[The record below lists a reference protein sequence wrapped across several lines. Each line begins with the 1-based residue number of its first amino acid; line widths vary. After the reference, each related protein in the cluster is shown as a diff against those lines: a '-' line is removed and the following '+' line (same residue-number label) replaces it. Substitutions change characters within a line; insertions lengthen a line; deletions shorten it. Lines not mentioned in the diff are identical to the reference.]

1 MVPRAPTALA
11 ALLSAVMMLLPPAM
25 MLLSPLAIARELRAA
40 PPGTLRDSA
49 AGDGHIW
56 WAVRRAAPEVPG
68 RSRAAT
74 EPAYLL
80 MHHASVEPAPTER
93 FVLQLSAAPEAMA
106 AEGNSVVLITR
117 PEGERKRLP
126 LLIRAQRNQTV
137 GHWYSEPRTGPKIL
151 TPLDGGGQIL
161 DLALVDG
168 TVYAVRAL
176 RDEPAPD
183 AAASPARARIELLAL
198 ATEAGAEW
206 TSTALPPLEPG
217 EDPGAL
223 QWTLFRDGA
232 ALCALGTASGRPT
245 IARLEGGAW
254 RTEPVPAAEG
264 AAPFG
269 AFVLGGRL
277 VLVERTPL
285 GVNAAEAGGSLRITL
300 TLVRQGLRSAW
311 AQFEE
316 PSRPWLVTAFGSDA
330 MLLELDG
337 SERGTARAIAPS
349 ANAPAEPVT
358 LMPPGFASGSWI
370 HLPILGAVS
379 LAFMMAAMMFGS
391 DAYLK
396 ARLGV
401 SPLATRPRG
410 APLSR
415 RMLAFAIDAAPA
427 FAVCWLVFG
436 GDPQR
441 LFDHPLLSP
450 NIASSLPAV
459 LALGGGW
466 LSGLVGDTFFGRSL
480 GKRVLG
486 LVILGRDAQPA
497 AMAVRFL
504 RSLLSLVAVFSPP
517 VMLMALF
524 HPWGDGPAEM
534 LSGASVVS
542 EEDLKA
548 FLEAGRPGDWVD

>member
-1 MVPRAPTALA
+1 MVPRALTALA
-11 ALLSAVMMLLPPAM
+11 ALLSAAM
-25 MLLSPLAIARELRAA
+25 ALLSPLAIARELRAA

-151 TPLDGGGQIL
+151 TPLDEGGRIV
-161 DLALVDG
+161 DLALVNG
-168 TVYAVRAL
+168 TVYAVRVL

-183 AAASPARARIELLAL
+183 ASVSPARARVELLAL
-198 ATEAGAEW
+198 ATDAGAEW
-206 TSTALPPLEPG
+206 TSTALPPLESG
-217 EDPGAL
+217 DDPGVPR
-223 QWTLFRDGA
+223 WTLFRDGA
-232 ALCALGTASGRPT
+232 TLCALGTASGRPT

-254 RTEPVPAAEG
+254 RTEPVPTAEG
-264 AAPFG
+264 ATPFG

-277 VLVERTPL
+277 VLVERAPL
-285 GVNAAEAGGSLRITL
+285 GATAVETGGSSRITL

-330 MLLELDG
+330 MLLELDE
-337 SERGTARAIAPS
+337 SQRGMARAIRPS
-349 ANAPAEPVT
+349 ANAPADPVT

-370 HLPILGAVS
+370 HLPILSAVS
-379 LAFMMAAMMFGS
+379 IAFMMAAMMFGS

-396 ARLGV
+396 ARLGATA
-401 SPLATRPRG
+401 LATRPMG

-427 FAVCWLVFG
+427 FAVCWVVFG

-466 LSGLVGDTFFGRSL
+466 VTGLVGDTVFGRSP
-480 GKRVLG
+480 GKRLLG
-486 LVILGRDAQPA
+486 LVIVGRDAQPA
-497 AMAVRFL
+497 AMGVRFL
-504 RSLLSLVAVFSPP
+504 RSLLSLFAVFSPP

-534 LSGASVVS
+534 LSGASVVT
-542 EEDLKA
+542 EEQLKA
-548 FLEAGRPGDWVD
+548 FLEAGKSADGVD

>member
-1 MVPRAPTALA
+1 MVPRALTALA
-11 ALLSAVMMLLPPAM
+11 ALLSAAM
-25 MLLSPLAIARELRAA
+25 ALLSPLAIARELRAA

-106 AEGNSVVLITR
+106 AEENSVVLITR
-117 PEGERKRLP
+117 PEGERKRLA
-126 LLIRAQRNQTV
+126 LLIRAQRNQAV
-137 GHWYSEPRTGPKIL
+137 GHWYSEPRTGPRIL
-151 TPLDGGGQIL
+151 TPLDEGGRIV
-161 DLALVDG
+161 DLALVKG
-168 TVYAVRAL
+168 TVYAVRVL
-176 RDEPAPD
+176 RDESAPE
-183 AAASPARARIELLAL
+183 ASVSPARARVELLAL
-198 ATEAGAEW
+198 ATDAGAEW
-206 TSTALPPLEPG
+206 TSTALPPLESG
-217 EDPGAL
+217 DDRGAPR
-223 QWTLFRDGA
+223 WTLFRDGA
-232 ALCALGTASGRPT
+232 TLCALGTASGRPT

-254 RTEPVPAAEG
+254 RTEPVPTAEG
-264 AAPFG
+264 ATPFG

-277 VLVERTPL
+277 VLVERAPL
-285 GVNAAEAGGSLRITL
+285 GATAVETGGSSRITL

-330 MLLELDG
+330 MLLELDE
-337 SERGTARAIAPS
+337 SQRGMARAIRPS
-349 ANAPAEPVT
+349 ANAPADPVT

-370 HLPILGAVS
+370 HLPILSAVS

-396 ARLGV
+396 ARLGATA
-401 SPLATRPRG
+401 LAARPMG

-427 FAVCWLVFG
+427 FAVCWVVFG

-466 LSGLVGDTFFGRSL
+466 VTGLVGDTVFGRSP
-480 GKRVLG
+480 GKRLLG
-486 LVILGRDAQPA
+486 LVIVGRDAQPA
-497 AMAVRFL
+497 AMGVRLL
-504 RSLLSLVAVFSPP
+504 RSLLSLFAVFSPP

-534 LSGASVVS
+534 LTGASVLT
-542 EEDLKA
+542 EEQLKA
-548 FLEAGRPGDWVD
+548 FLEAGKSADGVD

>member
-1 MVPRAPTALA
+1 MVPRALTALA
-11 ALLSAVMMLLPPAM
+11 ALLSAAM
-25 MLLSPLAIARELRAA
+25 ALLSPLAIARELRAA

-151 TPLDGGGQIL
+151 TPLDEGGRIV
-161 DLALVDG
+161 DLALVNG
-168 TVYAVRAL
+168 TVYAVRVL

-183 AAASPARARIELLAL
+183 ASVSPARARVELLAL
-198 ATEAGAEW
+198 ATDAGAEW
-206 TSTALPPLEPG
+206 TSTALPPLESG
-217 EDPGAL
+217 DDPGVPR
-223 QWTLFRDGA
+223 WTLFRDGA
-232 ALCALGTASGRPT
+232 TLCALGTASGRPT

-254 RTEPVPAAEG
+254 RTEPVPTAEG
-264 AAPFG
+264 ATPFG

-277 VLVERTPL
+277 VLVERAPL
-285 GVNAAEAGGSLRITL
+285 GATAVETGGSSRITL

-330 MLLELDG
+330 MLLELDE
-337 SERGTARAIAPS
+337 SQRGMARAIRPS
-349 ANAPAEPVT
+349 ANAPADPVT

-370 HLPILGAVS
+370 HLPILSAVS

-396 ARLGV
+396 ARLGATA
-401 SPLATRPRG
+401 LATRPMG

-427 FAVCWLVFG
+427 FAVCWVVFG

-466 LSGLVGDTFFGRSL
+466 VTGLVGDTVFGRSP
-480 GKRVLG
+480 GKRLLG
-486 LVILGRDAQPA
+486 LVIVGRDAQPA
-497 AMAVRFL
+497 AMGVRFL
-504 RSLLSLVAVFSPP
+504 RSLLSLFAVFSPP

-534 LSGASVVS
+534 LIGASVVT
-542 EEDLKA
+542 EEQLKA
-548 FLEAGRPGDWVD
+548 FLEAGKSTDGVD

>member
-1 MVPRAPTALA
+1 MVPRALTALA
-11 ALLSAVMMLLPPAM
+11 ALLSAAM
-25 MLLSPLAIARELRAA
+25 ALLSPLAVARELRAA

-106 AEGNSVVLITR
+106 AEENSVVLITR
-117 PEGERKRLP
+117 PEGERKRLT
-126 LLIRAQRNQTV
+126 LLIRAQRNQAV
-137 GHWYSEPRTGPKIL
+137 GHWYSEPRTGPRIL
-151 TPLDGGGQIL
+151 TPLDEGGRIV
-161 DLALVDG
+161 DLALVNG
-168 TVYAVRAL
+168 TVYAVRVL

-183 AAASPARARIELLAL
+183 ASVSPARARVELLAL
-198 ATEAGAEW
+198 ATDAGAEW
-206 TSTALPPLEPG
+206 TSTALPPLESG
-217 EDPGAL
+217 DDPSAPR
-223 QWTLFRDGA
+223 WTLFRDGA
-232 ALCALGTASGRPT
+232 TLCALGTASGRPT

-254 RTEPVPAAEG
+254 RTEPVPTAEG
-264 AAPFG
+264 ATPFG

-277 VLVERTPL
+277 VLVERAPFGATA
-285 GVNAAEAGGSLRITL
+285 VETGGSSRITL

-330 MLLELDG
+330 MLLELDE
-337 SERGTARAIAPS
+337 SQRGVARAIRPS
-349 ANAPAEPVT
+349 ANAPADPVT

-370 HLPILGAVS
+370 HLPILSAVS

-396 ARLGV
+396 ARLGATA
-401 SPLATRPRG
+401 LAARPMG

-427 FAVCWLVFG
+427 FAVCWVVFG

-466 LSGLVGDTFFGRSL
+466 VTGLVGDTVFGRSP
-480 GKRVLG
+480 GKRLLG
-486 LVILGRDAQPA
+486 LVIVGRDAQPA
-497 AMAVRFL
+497 AMGVRFL
-504 RSLLSLVAVFSPP
+504 RSLLSLFAVFSPP

-534 LSGASVVS
+534 LSGASVVT
-542 EEDLKA
+542 EEQLKA
-548 FLEAGRPGDWVD
+548 FLEAGKSADGID